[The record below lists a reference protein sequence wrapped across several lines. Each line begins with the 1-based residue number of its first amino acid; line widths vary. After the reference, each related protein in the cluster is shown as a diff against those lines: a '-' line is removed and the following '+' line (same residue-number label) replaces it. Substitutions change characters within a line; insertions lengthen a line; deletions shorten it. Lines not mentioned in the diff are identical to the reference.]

1 MKVKYSD
8 EATPLRNKHSG
19 YTFIPSGYG
28 NPVLSGQKSGRYR
41 YILQHLRM
49 QCNQK
54 AITNWRNMSED
65 VKSAWSAFASDFP
78 QPSKKDPNVF
88 LTGYQLFVKR
98 NTYEFLH
105 EGINAPFVEFP
116 ELVSL
121 PNPTFSASIGID
133 GMCLDVT
140 EWYSRNFGILPNVG
154 DYLLCRILPMAEFS
168 GQFFAP
174 YVATLEVTE
183 VFIDG
188 VFLTLNFTGSAPGIV
203 FSVYLSRPVRAG
215 RSYTDT
221 KYRYMGCFKP
231 TQFVQLTDTP
241 EDYTGESGK
250 FVAVKSDESGLE
262 FVEAGG
268 GSFDCSD
275 LEDCDQY
282 QSIVSNIELLN
293 LQVSALSFISIPAV
307 NFGLL
312 YNGPAVVDSKNLAPA
327 GWHVLTKAELDSIS
341 TALGGDSVSGGK
353 LKETGFIHWNSPNT
367 GATNS
372 SKLNFRGGG
381 NITSSGSFSSLKV
394 LGRFYTST
402 SPSTSRLN
410 YGQLRNTNDDLITYN
425 NLIYPYGCSVRLVK
439 DSTDLVDGETG
450 SLLGN
455 NNRVYRTMC
464 INGIEIMADNLCE
477 TLFRDG
483 SPITKITSSGDWASY
498 SDSHYCAYDF
508 DNDNV

>member
-41 YILQHLRM
+41 YVLQHLRM

-88 LTGYQLFVKR
+88 LTGYQLFIKR

-116 ELVSL
+116 ELISL

-268 GSFDCSD
+268 GGLDCSD
-275 LEDCDQY
+275 LEDC
-282 QSIVSNIELLN
+282 SIIETMVSSIIQISEGLVPTLD
-293 LQVSALSFISIPAV
+293 VSIPAV
-307 NFGLL
+307 GFGQLFNFYAAKSSLLPSGNDWRVAEWSDWSDLDSYLDAEGYNGNDLKESGLVYWNANLGLNTFKFFGRGAGLRYNTGSFYGFRL
-312 YNGPAVVDSKNLAPA
+312 YNYMWSFDNPFNAARAYCYYLPY
-327 GWHVLTKAELDSIS
+327 
-341 TALGGDSVSGGK
+341 
-353 LKETGFIHWNSPNT
+353 
-367 GATNS
+367 NS
-372 SKLNFRGGG
+372 SVFAYQ
-381 NITSSGSFSSLKV
+381 SFSTQWNRAASIRLCRDAV
-394 LGRFYTST
+394 GVSNNTIGFYT
-402 SPSTSRLN
+402 
-410 YGQLRNTNDDLITYN
+410 
-425 NLIYPYGCSVRLVK
+425 
-439 DSTDLVDGETG
+439 
-450 SLLGN
+450 GN
-455 NNRVYRTMC
+455 NGRVYRTVV
-464 INGIEIMADNLCE
+464 INEIEWLADNLAE
-477 TLFRDG
+477 TMLNDG
-483 SPITKITSSGDWASY
+483 SEIPYI
-498 SDSHYCAYDF
+498 SDATEFAAATTPAWCAPAGSLS
-508 DNDNV
+508 NV